1 MVNNST
7 KIKPRVKNFKL
18 PKANYTK
25 LQNYKKVIKIDEIIN
40 QNSSIGFEQKQ
51 VATAK
56 FGNNEGKKI
65 MNQES
70 YNEVEKPFTS
80 DMAVRDNK
88 NMFDNEHQP

>member
-1 MVNNST
+1 
-7 KIKPRVKNFKL
+7 
-18 PKANYTK
+18 
-25 LQNYKKVIKIDEIIN
+25 
-40 QNSSIGFEQKQ
+40 
-51 VATAK
+51 
-56 FGNNEGKKI
+56 